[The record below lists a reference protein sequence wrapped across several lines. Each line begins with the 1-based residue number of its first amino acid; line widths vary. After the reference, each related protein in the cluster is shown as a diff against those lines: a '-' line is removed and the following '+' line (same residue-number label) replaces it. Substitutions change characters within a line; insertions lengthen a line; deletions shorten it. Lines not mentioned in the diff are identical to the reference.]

1 MKIPPLFKR
10 QNLSYKNAV
19 LPLFKRRTL
28 IVNSLIFACK
38 GRYYAKNS
46 AYKIGSKNNKNSS
59 YRSCM
64 QPIPYYNRLL
74 RKAGG
79 KHIP

>member
-1 MKIPPLFKR
+1 MKVPPLFKR

-19 LPLFKRRTL
+19 LPLFKRQNLSYKNAVLPLFKRRAL

-38 GRYYAKNS
+38 GRYYIKNS

-59 YRSCM
+59 YRSYM
-64 QPIPYYNRLL
+64 
-74 RKAGG
+74 
-79 KHIP
+79 

>member
-1 MKIPPLFKR
+1 MKVPPLFKR

-19 LPLFKRRTL
+19 LPLFKRRAL

-38 GRYYAKNS
+38 GRYYIKNS

-59 YRSCM
+59 YRSYM
-64 QPIPYYNRLL
+64 
-74 RKAGG
+74 
-79 KHIP
+79 